1 MCFHFQQTKSI
12 TEIQQRF
19 QVVGE
24 GNGGIF
30 NGFQHPQTP
39 VITNLSPQ
47 RLQNFSWGIIPH
59 WSRDHKIRKYTL
71 NAKLE
76 TINEKPSFRT
86 AKRCLVLADGFFE
99 WQWLA
104 AKGKQKQK
112 YLITNTAQEV
122 FAFAGLWDEWVDQQ
136 SGELFY
142 TYAIVTTEAQGI
154 MREIHNTKLRMPFV
168 LKPDEEKEWLQGG
181 NVSPFTNFLAQP
193 VQ

>member
-12 TEIQQRF
+12 AEIQQRF

-99 WQWLA
+99 WQWL
-104 AKGKQKQK
+104 Q
-112 YLITNTAQEV
+112 
-122 FAFAGLWDEWVDQQ
+122 
-136 SGELFY
+136 
-142 TYAIVTTEAQGI
+142 
-154 MREIHNTKLRMPFV
+154 FV
-168 LKPDEEKEWLQGG
+168 QR
-181 NVSPFTNFLAQP
+181 S
-193 VQ
+193 